1 MYTLVIIDM
10 QDRFQVNGTMPVA
23 LACQREIKQAIED
36 GAHIL
41 SVEFKDCGPTIESLS
56 SLYRDYAKAVT
67 IEKSM
72 NDGSKEIAAICDSR
86 QLPKDLHITG
96 VNTSYCV
103 YYTVAGLV
111 AKSPDFKMEVIPD
124 ACANTGYQ
132 YTQHEDT
139 HKQGLATMR
148 ALKGVTIREQK

>member
-10 QDRFQVNGTMPVA
+10 QDRFQVNGTMPVS

-41 SVEFKDCGPTIESLS
+41 AVEFRDCGPTIEAIA

-67 IEKSM
+67 IEKPR
-72 NDGSKEIAAICDSR
+72 NDGAAEIAAICDSR
-86 QLPKDLHITG
+86 QLPKDLRITG

-124 ACANTGYQ
+124 ACANTGYSYIQ
-132 YTQHEDT
+132 DEAT
-139 HKQGLATMR
+139 HKHGLDSMR
-148 ALKGVTIREQK
+148 ALKNVSIREQK